1 MTTVYVEKAKLTF
14 TIEDGKIED
23 IEKGRR
29 GVPDIKIDM
38 LDATFDAIH
47 IANDRLYL
55 DWLALINLATFFH
68 GENRKASCR
77 RHARKLLECFPGSIN
92 IKDVMR
98 ATMRCIADREH
109 FAQGDGLYFSGRI
122 KALHS
127 DELRML
133 RTMFGQQFGHLIV
146 TNADDVRECH

>member
-1 MTTVYVEKAKLTF
+1 MTKVYVEKAKLTF

-23 IEKGRR
+23 IERGRR
-29 GVPDIKIDM
+29 GVPDIEVDM

-47 IANDRLYL
+47 IASDRLYL
-55 DWLALINLATFFH
+55 DWLALTDLATFFH
-68 GENRKASCR
+68 SENRKASWR

-98 ATMRCIADREH
+98 ATLLCIADREH
-109 FAQGDGLYFSGRI
+109 LAQGDGLHFIGRV

-127 DELRML
+127 GELRML
-133 RTMFGQQFGHLIV
+133 RTMFGRQFGHLIV
-146 TNADDVRECH
+146 KNADDVRETH